1 MVLLES
7 VKGVYRLLTTTITF
21 HKEVNLTKFG
31 LPFLKKRTDSH
42 YEIYLENS
50 DKVLGDVHIDNMGV
64 TINYSSELLLEEY
77 IIFHDLISRLREG
90 FDVIV
95 DDSKSF
101 LGYLSNGEPVYM
113 INNWEP
119 RIEYLQSS
127 MKNCL

>member
-1 MVLLES
+1 
-7 VKGVYRLLTTTITF
+7 
-21 HKEVNLTKFG
+21 
-31 LPFLKKRTDSH
+31 
-42 YEIYLENS
+42 
-50 DKVLGDVHIDNMGV
+50 MGV
-64 TINYSSELLLEEY
+64 TLDYSSELLLEEY
-77 IIFHDLISRLREG
+77 IIIHDLISRLREG

-119 RIEYLQSS
+119 WVEYLQSS